1 MTYIHQ
7 SFMPQQFQI
16 MIVAQDL
23 PIICYD
29 YNDLEKDIIY
39 FYLILSKLFILHAE
53 EELVSGTNLFPIHL
67 NNFYKIYSNQHTDRI
82 DVMSISYKKLI

>member
-1 MTYIHQ
+1 
-7 SFMPQQFQI
+7 

-23 PIICYD
+23 PVICYD

-39 FYLILSKLFILHAE
+39 FYAILSKRFILHAE
-53 EELVSGTNLFPIHL
+53 EELVSGTNLFPIH
-67 NNFYKIYSNQHTDRI
+67 FYKIYSNQHTDRI